1 MCYFFYFI
9 LSSMQYAT
17 LSKKNNN
24 FKSNKK
30 WNIWFC
36 QKHYCWRQKTILT
49 LRKNE
54 KNCSPIS
61 GQCFFFIPPEN
72 TRKAEI
78 LWCFQGTLVWNGLIP
93 VSKSYC
99 GKLYGSVEHRTVTM
113 IDNLSLTHFIPVA
126 AFYTPW
132 KYQKKQRFSNVFRG
146 YEKRPTAWNGLIKHI
161 YNFLLFRFAE

>member
-36 QKHYCWRQKTILT
+36 QKHYCWSQKTILT

-61 GQCFFFIPPEN
+61 GQCFFFTPPEN

-78 LWCFQGTLVWNGLIP
+78 LCFQGTLVWNGLIP